1 MSTTRRVLV
10 QERCNQGC
18 SFCTARRSKESAAVF
33 GNVASHIDEAVLA
46 SPKEIVLSG
55 GEPTMRGDLDSLVRA
70 ACAGGA
76 RVVLET
82 NAALVTRDRASSL
95 FRAGLRVA
103 RVHFPAW
110 GEACDVITRDPGG
123 FAATE
128 RGVRALRAAGVEVEA
143 SVPLVAS
150 NKAHLTE
157 LAAKLSELVERAVLV
172 PVLQSPD
179 KSELLS
185 AGELAQGIMGFRAH
199 SGALSLKLSPGSF
212 VPPCIFPQPA
222 RFASLY
228 ALTPG
233 GAERAGVQRQE
244 RCSDCRLRERC
255 PGVPEGLDF
264 RARPIKSENVR
275 RRLSMIDD
283 VRTQTERELAQDD
296 VFRDDQGVAHAAKII
311 RVHFAC
317 NQRCDFCFVSTHLPE
332 VAPSSIE
339 AVIDEAAQE
348 GRIVVLSGGE
358 PTLSPHLLDFVRRA
372 KAGGAPHIDLQT
384 NATNIDGAFAE
395 ELVGAGVD
403 WAFVSL
409 HAPNESLSD
418 SITGAPGTFEK
429 TVRGIR
435 ALRDAGV
442 LLRLNYVLHGEN
454 AAAFPE
460 HVDWV
465 HENFPD
471 AILVP
476 SFVAASTDLVPRALV
491 PRYADVLP
499 HMAEGLRRAKRH
511 GLRVLGLD
519 SLCGVPLCLIP
530 EAYAEDLT
538 ALAEAPADL
547 SGGEM
552 RYPAPC
558 EGCNARG
565 RCFGLRRTYLELH
578 GHEELRPFT
587 A

>member
-1 MSTTRRVLV
+1 MSTTLRVLV
-10 QERCNQGC
+10 AERCNQGC

-33 GNVASHIDEAVLA
+33 GKAASHIDDAVRA
-46 SPKEIVLSG
+46 APKEIVLTG
-55 GEPTMRGDLDSLVRA
+55 GEPTMRGDLDSMIRA
-70 ACAGGA
+70 ASTAGA

-82 NAALVTRDRASSL
+82 NAALIDAARA
-95 FRAGLRVA
+95 RAFYASGLRIA
-103 RVHFPAW
+103 RVHLPAW
-110 GEACDVITRDPGG
+110 GDACDAITQDPGG
-123 FAATE
+123 FGATE
-128 RGVRALRAAGVEVEA
+128 RGIQALKDAGVEVEV
-143 SVPLVAS
+143 SVPLVAA
-150 NKAHLTE
+150 NRNHLSE
-157 LAAKLSELVERAVLV
+157 LAAKLSQRVERVLLV

-179 KSELLS
+179 ESELLS
-185 AGELAQGIMGFRAH
+185 AAELAQALADFRAQ
-199 SGALSLKLSPGSF
+199 SGSLNLKLSPDSF
-212 VPPCIFPQPA
+212 VPPCIFSQPA

-233 GAERAGVQRQE
+233 GAERSGLERQE
-244 RCSDCRLRERC
+244 SCSECRLHERC
-255 PGVPEGLDF
+255 PGVPEQLDF
-264 RARPIKSENVR
+264 HARPIKSENVR

-332 VAPSSIE
+332 VAPRHIE
-339 AVIDEAAQE
+339 VAIDEAAAE

-358 PTLSPHLLDFVRRA
+358 PTLSPYLLDFVRRA
-372 KAGGAPHIDLQT
+372 HAGGAPHIDLQT
-384 NATNIDGAFAE
+384 NATNIDDALAQQ
-395 ELVGAGVD
+395 LVAAGVD

-409 HAPNESLSD
+409 HAPTAALSD
-418 SITGAPGTFEK
+418 GITGAPGTFEK
-429 TVRGIR
+429 TVQGIR

-454 AAAFPE
+454 ASAFPA

-465 HENFPD
+465 HQNFPE

-476 SFVAASTDLVPRALV
+476 SFVAASTDLVPRDLV

-499 HMAEGLRRAKRH
+499 HLAEGLKRARRH

-530 EAYAEDLT
+530 ASYAEDLT
-538 ALAEAPADL
+538 ALAEAPEDL

-558 EGCNARG
+558 DGCNARE

-578 GHEELRPFT
+578 GDAELRPFT

>member
-1 MSTTRRVLV
+1 MSTTLRVLMA
-10 QERCNQGC
+10 ERCNQGC
-18 SFCTARRSKESAAVF
+18 SFCTARRSQESAAVF
-33 GNVASHIDEAVLA
+33 GKAAAHIEDALLA
-46 SPKEIVLSG
+46 SPKEIVLTG

-70 ACAGGA
+70 ASAGGV

-82 NAALVTRDRASSL
+82 NAALITEARARSL
-95 FRAGLRVA
+95 AAAGLSVA

-110 GEACDVITRDPGG
+110 GDACDAVTRDPGG
-123 FAATE
+123 FVAAE
-128 RGVRALRAAGVEVEA
+128 RGVRALQAAGVEVEA

-150 NKAHLTE
+150 NRAHLPM
-157 LAAKLSELVERAVLV
+157 LAGKLAELVERVLLV

-185 AGELAQGIMGFRAH
+185 AAELAQALADFRAH
-199 SGALSLKLSPGSF
+199 CGTLSLKLSPSSF

-233 GAERAGVQRQE
+233 GAERSGMERQE
-244 RCSDCRLRERC
+244 ACSPCRLRERC
-255 PGVPEGLDF
+255 PGVPAPLDF
-264 RARPIKSENVR
+264 QARPIKSENVR

-332 VAPSSIE
+332 VAPSAIE
-339 AVIDEAAQE
+339 ALIDEAAAE
-348 GRIVVLSGGE
+348 GRIIVLSGGE
-358 PTLSPHLLDFVRRA
+358 PTLSPYLLDFVRRA
-372 KAGGAPHIDLQT
+372 QAGGAPHIDLQT
-384 NATNIDGAFAE
+384 NATNIDDSFARK
-395 ELVGAGVD
+395 LAGAGVD

-409 HAPNESLSD
+409 HAPNASLSD
-418 SITGAPGTFEK
+418 GITGAPGTFDK
-429 TVRGIR
+429 TVVGMR
-435 ALRDAGV
+435 ALGDAGV

-465 HENFPD
+465 HENFPE

-499 HMAEGLRRAKRH
+499 HLAEGLRRAGRH

-530 EAYAEDLT
+530 ATYAEDLT

-552 RYPAPC
+552 RYPPPC
-558 EGCNARG
+558 EGCHARD

-578 GHEELRPFT
+578 GHDELRPFT